1 MLPALDGNVRKC
13 FWSKDNKS
21 SLIST
26 NFQPSILGT
35 ICSTFHWV
43 PTAICTVVVPLIVL
57 SLHQLCQKGS
67 CKLAVPQLSRKW
79 ADYWH
84 PQVNK
89 INSKGKQS

>member
-1 MLPALDGNVRKC
+1 MIPKC
-13 FWSKDNKS
+13 FWSKETKS
-21 SLIST
+21 QLPS
-26 NFQPSILGT
+26 NPQSILGT

-84 PQVNK
+84 PQVKK
-89 INSKGKQS
+89 INNKSKQIKVNKPNLA